1 MFHMHLVC
9 STQGN
14 FCTISAGSY
23 KLVWD
28 NSYSSFFKK
37 VCHKWCPAYTIAVNA
52 MLKVS
57 FPVEHDSLTLRTLSI
72 AYDGSSPWLLVFAP
86 YLKIHKFEH
95 FLVNEHKLKY
105 LMSWPHWTST
115 NGYCSFLCHNH
126 IELALIHLIL
136 PHDRASGTRWMLC
149 HRLSSRPCPP

>member
-1 MFHMHLVC
+1 MYGTTHIHH
-9 STQGN
+9 
-14 FCTISAGSY
+14 
-23 KLVWD
+23 
-28 NSYSSFFKK
+28 SSKRY
-37 VCHKWCPAYTIAVNA
+37 VTNVAIAVNA

-105 LMSWPHWTST
+105 LISWPH
-115 NGYCSFLCHNH
+115 
-126 IELALIHLIL
+126 
-136 PHDRASGTRWMLC
+136 
-149 HRLSSRPCPP
+149 